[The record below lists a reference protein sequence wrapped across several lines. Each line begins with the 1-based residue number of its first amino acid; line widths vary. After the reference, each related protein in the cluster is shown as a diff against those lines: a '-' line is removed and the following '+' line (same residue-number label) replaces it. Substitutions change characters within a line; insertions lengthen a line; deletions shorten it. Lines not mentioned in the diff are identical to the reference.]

1 MSGKLTDES
10 IRKTFM
16 ELLEQ
21 KSFSKITVK
30 DISERVGINR
40 QTFYYHFHDIFD
52 LVDWMVSRD
61 ISRILGANR
70 THDSWQ
76 EGFLAL
82 FKAARKEHVLVLNIC
97 NSMSRGQIE
106 RSLTPSVRALLR
118 SVIEEDGA
126 AAGIPHK
133 DIDFIASYYTYA
145 FIGVMLDWID
155 EGMRQASEEMVRRI
169 DCVMG
174 GSFTKAIS
182 AFQSYSDAQ
191 KPYTGPSV

>member
-1 MSGKLTDES
+1 MA
-10 IRKTFM
+10 
-16 ELLEQ
+16 ELA
-21 KSFSKITVK
+21 KSAYAQVLRRLLQTKPLSRITVVDLAK
-30 DISERVGINR
+30 ESGLARM
-40 QTFYYHFHDIFD
+40 TFYYHFHDIFD